1 MWLLRLLLGMG
12 LCQVPARAGQ
22 DVAEVLPVQDDAA
35 GRDHAPFVTTKT
47 REAADR
53 DARADGIEPLALI
66 LERMRA
72 EYAARNYDKAAAL
85 AVSVLPYRHPRL
97 GQIMPGPADDAPLTD
112 ERRLALLVVL
122 LERLGQGGPRP
133 PALPGLPASMAAAPR
148 PAGGPPSPSEAGGR
162 Q

>member
-1 MWLLRLLLGMG
+1 VANGHGGPRPNSGG
-12 LCQVPARAGQ
+12 ARPG
-22 DVAEVLPVQDDAA
+22 A
-35 GRDHAPFVTTKT
+35 GRKPGAVTTKT

-112 ERRLALLVVL
+112 ARRAALLVAL
-122 LERLGQGGPRP
+122 LERIGGPAPPPELKRLMGALGQAER
-133 PALPGLPASMAAAPR
+133 AARAPR
-148 PAGGPPSPSEAGGR
+148 ETARERLAADLTTPAQMS
-162 Q
+162 